1 MKLDIQL
8 FGGRGASSS
17 NNRSISSSY
26 KVQET
31 ENGYKGKG
39 SELLKFIR
47 AEEKDSGVSVSA
59 SVKKTLKDN
68 PNTTYT
74 FDGEKLVGKSNAKS
88 NAITFNNRQ
97 NLISSIQQ
105 QINVDLGKATTER
118 QFAPRKGLNIDSK
131 KLTRNE
137 FFTLRTYLNKQNI
150 QINENGVSDYF
161 ITYKKQK

>member
-1 MKLDIQL
+1 MKLNIQL

-17 NNRSISSSY
+17 N
-26 KVQET
+26 K
-31 ENGYKGKG
+31 
-39 SELLKFIR
+39 ELNHNKRLKKN
-47 AEEKDSGVSVSA
+47 A
-59 SVKKTLKDN
+59 
-68 PNTTYT
+68 
-74 FDGEKLVGKSNAKS
+74 EKLVEKSNTKS

-118 QFAPRKGLNIDSK
+118 QFAPRTGLNIDSK
-131 KLTRNE
+131 KLTKNE
-137 FFTLRTYLNKQNI
+137 FFTLRTYLNKEGI